1 MKDDRDVLLEKL
13 HGSDGVILA
22 TPCYSFQV
30 TALMKNL
37 LDRLAFVH
45 HRPQFNGK
53 DFTSLV
59 TYGIF
64 GGASIVKYLETMG
77 ENFGFRVARG
87 CSLMTLGPMT
97 ERRQRR
103 NSQKIEKASRRFY
116 QELIRQ
122 TPPTPSFFRLLIF
135 RLSRTSLKLVRDK
148 QSRDYCFYKEKGWF
162 ESDYYYAVHLGF
174 SKKLAGRFFDFLGQW
189 MVRHR

>member
-13 HGSDGVILA
+13 HSSDGVILA

-53 DFTSLV
+53 AFTSLV

-103 NSQKIEKASRRFY
+103 NSQKIEKGFQALLSG
-116 QELIRQ
+116 
-122 TPPTPSFFRLLIF
+122 THPSDTANSFFLQAADIPAEP
-135 RLSRTSLKLVRDK
+135 DK
-148 QSRDYCFYKEKGWF
+148 F
-162 ESDYYYAVHLGF
+162 E
-174 SKKLAGRFFDFLGQW
+174 AGSG
-189 MVRHR
+189 